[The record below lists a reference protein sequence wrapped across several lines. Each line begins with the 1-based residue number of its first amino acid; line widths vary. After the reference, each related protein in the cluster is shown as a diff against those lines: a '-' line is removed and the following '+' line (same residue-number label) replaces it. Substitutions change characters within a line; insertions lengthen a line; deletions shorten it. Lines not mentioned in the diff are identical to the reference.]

1 MKMEEMSLSG
11 LDNSKLEAFAH
22 EIFTDL
28 VEDACLGLCFEVHRA
43 VKCGYFFLDDT
54 DPDSMKDFEIV
65 DQPGV
70 DIFGQV
76 YNQWKNKECVCPNC
90 SRSIA
95 ASRFAPHLEK
105 CLGMGRNSSRIA
117 NRRIASSNNMNKSE
131 SDQEDNDD
139 INDNDWSYGSEK
151 KAKKRKSDKNPN
163 SPRRSKSLKHK
174 NGELSSNSDPFKYS
188 SSAGINYES
197 LGPEE
202 LRSLLTTVPALP
214 PAYGRA
220 AAGGQSLP
228 AGLLRLAA
236 RGGRLGGEQL
246 RRGRGPGPDEPAA
259 VGRARGP
266 LPPGLRL
273 LQDQHQQFRV
283 AQEQEE
289 EAAPELGGPGP
300 RPGLQQKEE
309 AQAARAPGAPHA
321 RYLRRRQL
329 SCGISPGAPTAPP
342 KRGGGPAGPRAAG
355 GPGARTRPRPTPPRP
370 GDGAQGDGGRPR
382 TRGPAWTRAGPP
394 PGDSARGRP
403 GSPVVGVAPAGS
415 SACGRGDGD
424 PAVEAGGRL
433 RPRPA
438 SLRCPAAPVPP
449 GSTLSSS
456 SSSPAPRE
464 AGGLRV
470 RPAAGCRTEGPG
482 RGSDLADD
490 PTRSVTRGWG

>member
-202 LRSLLTTVPALP
+202 LRSLLTTPLLTSA
-214 PAYGRA
+214 
-220 AAGGQSLP
+220 SLW
-228 AGLLRLAA
+228 
-236 RGGRLGGEQL
+236 
-246 RRGRGPGPDEPAA
+246 
-259 VGRARGP
+259 
-266 LPPGLRL
+266 
-273 LQDQHQQFRV
+273 QQ
-283 AQEQEE
+283 
-289 EAAPELGGPGP
+289 
-300 RPGLQQKEE
+300 
-309 AQAARAPGAPHA
+309 
-321 RYLRRRQL
+321 
-329 SCGISPGAPTAPP
+329 CGVISEHT
-342 KRGGGPAGPRAAG
+342 KKMC
-355 GPGARTRPRPTPPRP
+355 TR
-370 GDGAQGDGGRPR
+370 
-382 TRGPAWTRAGPP
+382 
-394 PGDSARGRP
+394 
-403 GSPVVGVAPAGS
+403 
-415 SACGRGDGD
+415 
-424 PAVEAGGRL
+424 
-433 RPRPA
+433 
-438 SLRCPAAPVPP
+438 SLRCPQHTDEQRRAVRVYQLGSSASLPEVEGSAENSFDGAEGQALMSRLQWDGPADLSPP
-449 GSTLSSS
+449 DSASSKTSTNNSESRKSKKKKPPLSLAGPGPGLGSSKKKKPKP
-456 SSSPAPRE
+456 PAPL
-464 AGGLRV
+464 A
-470 RPAAGCRTEGPG
+470 PPTPG
-482 RGSDLADD
+482 IYDD
-490 PTRSVTRGWG
+490 VN